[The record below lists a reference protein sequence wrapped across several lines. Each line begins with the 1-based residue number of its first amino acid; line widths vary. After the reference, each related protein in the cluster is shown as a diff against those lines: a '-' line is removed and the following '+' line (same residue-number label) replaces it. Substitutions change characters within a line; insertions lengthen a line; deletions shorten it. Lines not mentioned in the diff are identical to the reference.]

1 LALIAA
7 NLGFLW
13 KELPFLERI
22 ERAAKAG
29 FTALEFHDQAQF
41 EDPADLQTALA
52 KACLPVLSMNTL
64 MDDTFGI
71 AAMPGREADARQA
84 IQDSAR
90 IAKLINAKAIHVTA
104 GKADGDEARE
114 AYVSALIEAVS
125 AFDGTI
131 LIEPISRS
139 AVPGY
144 FLYSLH
150 QARDIADT
158 VNHPRVKMMF
168 DLYHVRALGYHVLEV
183 AQEFLPFIGHIQISN
198 WPDRDEPV
206 LASSF
211 IGMMRALGYDGDFG
225 AEYKPKSDVEDGLD
239 WLPSALAAAG

>member
-29 FTALEFHDQAQF
+29 FTAVEFHDQAQL
-41 EDPADLQTALA
+41 EDPEHLQAA
-52 KACLPVLSMNTL
+52 IAASRLPVLSLNTL
-64 MDDTFGI
+64 MGETFGL
-71 AAMPGREADARQA
+71 AAMPDHQADARQA
-84 IQDSAR
+84 IQDAAR
-90 IAKLINAKAIHVTA
+90 TAKLINAKAIHITA
-104 GKADGDEARE
+104 GKADGDEARD

-131 LIEPISRS
+131 LIEPLSRS

-158 VNHPRVKMMF
+158 VNHPRVKLLF

-206 LASSF
+206 LAGSF

-225 AEYKPKSDVEDGLD
+225 AEYKPKGSVEDGLD
-239 WLPSALAAAG
+239 WLPSALAAAR